1 MHVAP
6 VRKIRQACVLA
17 CLESFFL
24 DNGIANRSQPDL
36 INLLKPSGLCND
48 EGIIWD
54 FEKVALQLGL
64 NCTQLNSCL
73 PAGAGLGN
81 DEALLFFLEG
91 IQGNGR
97 HCIRFVRDIPPDGI
111 EAMDPE
117 SGHIESFG
125 YGRLTSGLMVNS
137 QFNIFKI
144 SVPGK

>member
-1 MHVAP
+1 MQVSS

-24 DNGIANRSQPDL
+24 DNGIANRTQLDL
-36 INLLKPSGLCND
+36 IKLLKPSGLCDD

-54 FEKVALQLGL
+54 FEKVALELGL
-64 NCTQLNSCL
+64 NCTRINSCL
-73 PAGAGLGN
+73 PAGTGLGD

-91 IQGNGR
+91 VQGKGR
-97 HCIRFVRDIPPDGI
+97 HCIRFVRDIPADGI

-117 SGHIESFG
+117 SGLIEFYG
-125 YGRLTSGLMVNS
+125 YDRLTSGLMDNS

-144 SVPGK
+144 SVPVK